1 MLDEGNDVFYDVDC
15 QSLRTT
21 DDPSWDTAAPEHFAD
36 PAIIFPP
43 NQAHMLGP
51 QTPAIG
57 FLVSITRRH
66 NGEIWA
72 RSYGRAIVTQLPPER
87 MSWDRLKDK
96 KGPVPPAEMR
106 AGLMGR
112 LWNRRPGA
120 RAAATFVST
129 RDILDRMPRKWHIDG
144 PALNFELDNM
154 FSAGREIPMPQT
166 WHLHE

>member
-21 DDPSWDTAAPEHFAD
+21 DDPSWDTAAPERFAD
-36 PAIIFPP
+36 PAIVFPL

-51 QTPAIG
+51 RTSAVG

-72 RSYGRAIVTQLPPER
+72 RSYGQAMVTQLPPER
-87 MSWDRLKDK
+87 MSWDGLIDK
-96 KGPVPPAEMR
+96 KGPVLPAEMR

-120 RAAATFVST
+120 GTAATFVTSAE
-129 RDILDRMPRKWHIDG
+129 ILDGMPRQWHIDG
-144 PALNFELDNM
+144 AALNFELDNI
-154 FSAGREIPMPQT
+154 FSAGKEIPMSQK
-166 WHLHE
+166 WHLHG